1 MLSRAAFKTKRALSI
16 TILNGSLGMKKVHIP
31 PRRMVLLSALGL
43 GVAAGSSYLFAAN
56 HEIPA
61 ADPVSEKRFR
71 DSEDAM
77 LARYGVPA
85 VSRFHEIDDPRL
97 RVHVIEAGQGEPLLF
112 IHGGNSVAAGWIPL
126 LAKLHQR
133 FHLYAPDRP
142 GCGLTTMF
150 SYLGVSLRTHA
161 VAFIHSVMASLGLSR
176 AAIVANSMGGYFALV
191 YALAHPERVSR
202 LVLAGEPAGSAPDIR
217 LANRLVGT
225 RIINSVL
232 FASVLKPGPSTM
244 RDSLARL
251 LVADVHRVP
260 SDDIDC
266 LALASIIPGA
276 TESWITLMEDIFK
289 PAGAGLFS
297 PASTL
302 TYALRPELGGL
313 KPPTL
318 MLWGDKDTFGPPTLG
333 EEMAHLMPNGRCEV
347 IPDAGHLVW
356 LDQPNICA
364 ERIGSFIAG

>member
-1 MLSRAAFKTKRALSI
+1 MDRDDARALPPSPAVSPALRFQACGHALIGSGASILPALSPRAYRGCAVPLQSRQDYAVGVVMAVVGFWLGRRGYNVRTRRHVESEAGDISALSI
-16 TILNGSLGMKKVHIP
+16 TILNGSLGMEKVHISR
-31 PRRMVLLSALGL
+31 RRMVLLSALGL

-61 ADPVSEKRFR
+61 ADPASQKRFR

-97 RVHVIEAGQGEPLLF
+97 RVHVIEAAQGEPLLF

-150 SYLGVSLRTHA
+150 SYLGVPLRTHA
-161 VAFIHSVMASLGLSR
+161 VAFIHSVMDSLDLSR

-232 FASVLKPGPSTM
+232 FASVLKPGPSTCVTVLHAYWSPTFTACRPM
-244 RDSLARL
+244 TSTAWRL
-251 LVADVHRVP
+251 LR
-260 SDDIDC
+260 
-266 LALASIIPGA
+266 
-276 TESWITLMEDIFK
+276 
-289 PAGAGLFS
+289 
-297 PASTL
+297 
-302 TYALRPELGGL
+302 
-313 KPPTL
+313 
-318 MLWGDKDTFGPPTLG
+318 
-333 EEMAHLMPNGRCEV
+333 
-347 IPDAGHLVW
+347 
-356 LDQPNICA
+356 
-364 ERIGSFIAG
+364 